1 MEPAQLTG
9 TRMLPCSRSIK
20 IKIPGTLVPA
30 ITGIAFPWGLSSVQG
45 PPCRCDSGG
54 ARTSPA
60 AVRRQR
66 QRRPPDNGA
75 RLRHRL
81 ATKLHEAFPFSCPG
95 AAGAVAESGP
105 PTCSAAAPP
114 PRDPRRKWER
124 DVAPSPSWAGDG
136 PRPSPRPR
144 IAEEIAEEGAPL
156 ARSLTLSPQR
166 RGPPWTWRPGR
177 GRRLHARG
185 ARALPAEGFPVQ
197 RERAGRG
204 VPAPH
209 RRGSSARAAPSP
221 EPSAGRDCSGA
232 APSARLR
239 AGSANQGREPRPH
252 FRTPGPRDR
261 RRPASWWAGPGHA
274 ALGAEPLPG

>member
-114 PRDPRRKWER
+114 P
-124 DVAPSPSWAGDG
+124 
-136 PRPSPRPR
+136 PRP
-144 IAEEIAEEGAPL
+144 AKEVGA
-156 ARSLTLSPQR
+156 R
-166 RGPPWTWRPGR
+166 RGPFPQLGR
-177 GRRLHARG
+177 GWTAALSSAPDRG
-185 ARALPAEGFPVQ
+185 GDRGGGGAPGTLTHPFTTKKGSSMDMASRPRPPAPRKGRP
-197 RERAGRG
+197 RPPGRG
-204 VPAPH
+204 VPGAARTRRPRCPRTAPP
-209 RRGSSARAAPSP
+209 RVQRSRSP
-221 EPSAGRDCSGA
+221 EPRAQRRSRLLRRGPLGPPPRRVRQSGTGA
-232 APSARLR
+232 ATALPHAR
-239 AGSANQGREPRPH
+239 
-252 FRTPGPRDR
+252 TT
-261 RRPASWWAGPGHA
+261 
-274 ALGAEPLPG
+274 